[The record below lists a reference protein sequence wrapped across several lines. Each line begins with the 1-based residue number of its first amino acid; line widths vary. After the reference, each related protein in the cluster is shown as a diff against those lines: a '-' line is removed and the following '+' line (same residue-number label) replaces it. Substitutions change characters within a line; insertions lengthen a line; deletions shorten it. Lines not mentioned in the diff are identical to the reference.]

1 METKQVTL
9 TDVQF
14 NESEDS
20 RGQIKAVFATLN
32 VVDHH
37 GDLIEEGAISPQK
50 VKVSDY
56 GHSSWPDFFGGGEL
70 PIGKGEIHTEGDKAI
85 FEGELF
91 VDDDLPRAKAVYAT
105 LKGLGSLQEWSFSL
119 EGIKSKVEDRDGKQ
133 IRVIKRIGKVR
144 EVSPVWVGA
153 GRNTRT
159 LSVKGVNMEEVE
171 ALKAEN
177 TRLQAEL
184 DKKTEVAVTLEKN
197 LREAQAEL
205 AKALY
210 RS

>member
-1 METKQVTL
+1 M
-9 TDVQF
+9 
-14 NESEDS
+14 
-20 RGQIKAVFATLN
+20 
-32 VVDHH
+32 
-37 GDLIEEGAISPQK
+37 
-50 VKVSDY
+50 
-56 GHSSWPDFFGGGEL
+56 
-70 PIGKGEIHTEGDKAI
+70 
-85 FEGELF
+85 
-91 VDDDLPRAKAVYAT
+91 
-105 LKGLGSLQEWSFSL
+105 
-119 EGIKSKVEDRDGKQ
+119 EDRDGKQ